1 MQRLNSQP
9 IRVAIASAFVFLCGC
24 FSTRLST
31 VPYVDSLPNDVALKR
46 QYRLVGFYK
55 GASTLDS
62 DSEYCERLRS
72 VMEQMFPNVFSA
84 KGTPFVI
91 RGLGDR
97 PFVENAMRK
106 IGTGALF
113 ICSILT
119 LPVLQCGAYESDFAV
134 QLADGTRNGE
144 SFKIETRRD
153 WAFSLYSPAAWLCFN
168 GPPDTDGRKNYY
180 VTVKADAQHIVPHGI
195 RRQAIAYATVS
206 KLAKLEQD
214 MAAAGGG
221 EVEPYRILK
230 CEKADGRDAL
240 FAFSLELTG
249 ANPNELQVFRDVQHE
264 LRTTIRNAYLLEAD
278 DADENVLVVDF
289 PDYRLNGKILEGTAV
304 VLMIKAIS
312 LTYDKNTR
320 KGRISV
326 RFRSDQFEETRRWV
340 RKNIE
345 TLARNSNIAQKSGDA
360 LPPGRYYSLGEE
372 IKGGNV
378 LEAEF
383 KTE

>member
-1 MQRLNSQP
+1 MQRSTSTP
-9 IRVAIASAFVFLCGC
+9 IVIAVASVTAILCGC

-31 VPYVDSLPNDVALKR
+31 VPQVDALPDDMVLKR
-46 QYRLVGFYK
+46 QYRLVGYYK

-62 DSEYCERLRS
+62 DKEYCEQLRS
-72 VMEQMFPNVFSA
+72 VMERMFPRVFSSN
-84 KGTPFVI
+84 GTPFVI
-91 RGLGDR
+91 RELR
-97 PFVENAMRK
+97 NKPFVENTARK

-119 LPVLQCGAYESDFAV
+119 LPVLQCGMYESDFAV

-144 SFKIETRRD
+144 NFMIETRRD

-168 GPPDTDGRKNYY
+168 GAPDTGGRENYY
-180 VTVKADAQHIVPHGI
+180 VTVKADALYVVPHGI
-195 RRQAIAYATVS
+195 RRQAIAYAAVS
-206 KLAKLEQD
+206 KLGDLEKRMAK
-214 MAAAGGG
+214 AGDG
-221 EVEPYRILK
+221 EVEPYKILK
-230 CEKADGRDAL
+230 CEKANGRGAL
-240 FAFSLELTG
+240 FEFVLELTG
-249 ANPNELQVFRDVQHE
+249 VNPNELQVFRDVQHD
-264 LRTTIRNAYLLEAD
+264 LRTTIRNAYLLEVD
-278 DADENVLVVDF
+278 DADENALVVDF

-304 VLMIKAIS
+304 VLAIKPLS

-326 RFRSDQFEETRRWV
+326 RFRGDQFEETRRWV

-345 TLARNSNIAQKSGDA
+345 TLARNSNIVQKSGDA

-372 IKGGNV
+372 IKEGNV

-383 KTE
+383 QTE

>member
-1 MQRLNSQP
+1 MLRLISASVK
-9 IRVAIASAFVFLCGC
+9 VAIASVFVFLCGC
-24 FSTRLST
+24 FSTRFST
-31 VPYVDSLPNDVALKR
+31 VPQVDALPKDTALKR
-46 QYRLVGFYK
+46 QYRLVGYYN
-55 GASTLDS
+55 GAATLDS
-62 DSEYCERLRS
+62 DGEYCERLRS
-72 VMEQMFPNVFSA
+72 VMEQMFPHVFSA

-91 RGLGDR
+91 RNLGDR
-97 PFVENAMRK
+97 PFVENTMRK

-113 ICSILT
+113 ICSLLT
-119 LPVLQCGAYESDFAV
+119 LPILQCGAYESDFAV

-144 SFKIETRRD
+144 SFSIETRRD

-168 GPPDTDGRKNYY
+168 GVPDADGRKSYY

-221 EVEPYRILK
+221 VVEPYRILK

-264 LRTTIRNAYLLEAD
+264 LRTTIRNAYLLDAD

-289 PDYRLNGKILEGTAV
+289 PDYRLNGRILEGMAV
-304 VLMIKAIS
+304 VLMIKPIF

-320 KGRISV
+320 KGRIAV